1 MANSFSR
8 RSSYLYLFFM
18 DFVALPLH
26 LILLVHLHILEYPY
40 ANNPEY
46 DHDLFNPR
54 TRGLRER
61 VKAMEDIAYFLV
73 GRIERKP
80 AKSVLA
86 TYPCLQPSDSLAF
99 RTSLAKY
106 LEGLRHSTLFPSST
120 RATAGKPNPKPSEG
134 NAKDAGWWWK
144 DVVVRKSLLE
154 ECSGEKFERLILAL
168 STHAIMKGT
177 YLITTD
183 KMSAMISSLPSKYA
197 TKLAQY
203 QAKRHTWTKSASLLM
218 KHENDLKRLRDSLGQ
233 PILSKYESISTER
246 LRTLATSKRHALL
259 RQLWT
264 GDEGEG
270 ALSLLMSLAGL
281 HFQNT
286 SVSFSLT
293 HPDSVYADPNIVAIP
308 SPLPMAAAHHPSHL
322 KRLRKPIF
330 QLKAKPGSTPGIH
343 STNPT
348 GPHAQVALSEH
359 LDSEKRMRQMLS
371 NALANTQRKHAQL
384 RLKYES
390 LKGTKLPSSNSTIFW
405 TCPTR
410 LTKTIDFQPTP
421 DRNLMVSVGLED
433 DYDALTMEEVNGE
446 DSLETKI
453 AHIRQN
459 ILPPYPSAPDP
470 TAPRIP
476 TNLPAKVAVKS
487 VQAPKTRLPV
497 LKHPHAGSPPS
508 SSTAPPNSFSPPIK
522 TSNSPQ
528 PSMTSPITSP
538 LMSPSK
544 SARSIRLQSVRFS
557 MAQRRTGRPSMFR
570 VFSSEIERLV
580 DETNDFSSSDDE
592 ESDSSSDFAL
602 AGASSSLGSCK
613 TPKGKARKKST
624 NPKTKPVINRIW
636 TAGTPKSRGEAQAT
650 MQGKMRVSSS
660 CLGKLM
666 AVEPEVGLL
675 KFGDGGGDG
684 DGDGDGDVF
693 GEDRDDGGGDR
704 GEEGSWEARDVDV
717 DATPRPAR
725 RRVASGLASRAPASA
740 PVASEGVGE
749 EEDDDDEC
757 GDGQRSMTLKE
768 ILLSSETSHFDLLE
782 FSNEDVEDG
791 MLIKDS
797 SFVWE

>member
-1 MANSFSR
+1 MT
-8 RSSYLYLFFM
+8 
-18 DFVALPLH
+18 P
-26 LILLVHLHILEYPY
+26 
-40 ANNPEY
+40 
-46 DHDLFNPR
+46 
-54 TRGLRER
+54 
-61 VKAMEDIAYFLV
+61 
-73 GRIERKP
+73 
-80 AKSVLA
+80 
-86 TYPCLQPSDSLAF
+86 
-99 RTSLAKY
+99 
-106 LEGLRHSTLFPSST
+106 
-120 RATAGKPNPKPSEG
+120 
-134 NAKDAGWWWK
+134 
-144 DVVVRKSLLE
+144 
-154 ECSGEKFERLILAL
+154 FERLIVAL
-168 STHAIMKGT
+168 STHAIMKGS
-177 YLITTD
+177 YLITAD
-183 KMSAMISSLPSKYA
+183 KMSAMISSLPSEYA
-197 TKLAQY
+197 AKLAQY

-233 PILSKYESISTER
+233 PTSSKYESISTER

-264 GDEGEG
+264 GDEGEE

-286 SVSFSLT
+286 SVSFSLA
-293 HPDSVYADPNIVAIP
+293 HPDGVSADPNIVAIP

-330 QLKAKPGSTPGIH
+330 QLKAKPGSTPGIN

-348 GPHAQVALSEH
+348 GSHAQVALSEH
-359 LDSEKRMRQMLS
+359 LDSEKRMRQMLLD
-371 NALANTQRKHAQL
+371 ALANTERKHAQL

-390 LKGTKLPSSNSTIFW
+390 LKSTKLPSSNSTIFW

-421 DRNLMVSVGLED
+421 DRNLMVSVGLEY

-476 TNLPAKVAVKS
+476 TNLPTKVAVKS

-497 LKHPHAGSPPS
+497 LKHPHAGSQPS

-592 ESDSSSDFAL
+592 ESDSSSDYAL

-613 TPKGKARKKST
+613 TPTAKAKK
-624 NPKTKPVINRIW
+624 KTKPKPMINRIW
-636 TAGTPKSRGEAQAT
+636 TAGTPKSRGGAQAT

-660 CLGKLM
+660 CLGRLM

-675 KFGDGGGDG
+675 RFGDGGE
-684 DGDGDGDVF
+684 DGDGDVF
-693 GEDRDDGGGDR
+693 GEDRDDGDGDR

-749 EEDDDDEC
+749 EEDDDDDDDEC

-768 ILLSSETSHFDLLE
+768 ILLSSGTSHFDLLE
-782 FSNEDVEDG
+782 FSNEDVQDG
-791 MLIKDS
+791 MLVEDS